1 MLEKSIYS
9 KKNLNRKKLSKN
21 INLTKDPIWDL
32 LRKVTIPAS
41 VGSLFQTFYN
51 LVDTWFAGKISAEA
65 IAAIA
70 KSFPIFFVIIAVG
83 VGIGAAT
90 NASIGNLIGEKK
102 INKASLLVAQSVV
115 FAILISIIVTLF
127 GLNASN
133 FLLTVMGSDIASIA
147 LTREYLD
154 IIFYGT
160 FIVMIQI
167 SLNGTLNAQGDTKS
181 YRNALIFSFFLNIL
195 LNPLF
200 IFGSTNSFIWISNFI
215 PVLINFNFPGIIP
228 EFGISGLAIATV
240 ISQLIGTIYLAYKVN
255 LCGLRKYLNIKC
267 FIPKLDL
274 LQDLFSQAVPIM
286 FSMLFIGVGIFNI
299 LYFIGQFGE
308 LATAGYGAALRV
320 EQVFLLPVI
329 GLNTAVLSIGGQN
342 FGAKEFYRI
351 KELYLKALLF
361 GCSFM
366 VVAGIILF
374 FGAEFFVSQF
384 TNNSEAIYHGAI
396 YLKIAALIGPIYP
409 VFFVTTAVFQALKK
423 PIYSL
428 YLSILR
434 LTALPFLSL
443 WYVINI
449 RAGNYNDIFYTIMIT
464 NWLMGIAVLSFIPF
478 FFRKKLR
485 MSFKKLF
492 VF

>member
-1 MLEKSIYS
+1 M
-9 KKNLNRKKLSKN
+9 SKN

-51 LVDTWFAGKISAEA
+51 LVDTWFAGRISAEA
-65 IAAIA
+65 IGAIA
-70 KSFPIFFVIIAVG
+70 KSFPIYFVIIAVG

-102 INKASLLVAQSVV
+102 INKASLLVAQSIV

-127 GLNASN
+127 GLNASS
-133 FLLTVMGSDIASIA
+133 FLLSIMGSDAASIV

-181 YRNALIFSFFLNIL
+181 YRNVLIFSFFLNIF

-200 IFGSTNSFIWISNFI
+200 IWGYGFI
-215 PVLINFNFPGIIP
+215 PA
-228 EFGISGLAIATV
+228 FGIGGLAIATV
-240 ISQLIGTIYLAYKVN
+240 ISQSIGTIYLAYKVN
-255 LCGLRKYLNIKC
+255 SCKLRKYLYIQC
-267 FIPKLDL
+267 FIPQFNLLKDL
-274 LQDLFSQAVPIM
+274 LSQAVPIM

-351 KELYLKALLF
+351 KELYFKALVF

-366 VVAGIILF
+366 AFAGIILF
-374 FGAEFFVSQF
+374 FGAEFFVSLF

-409 VFFVTTAVFQALKK
+409 VFFITTAVFQALKK
-423 PIYSL
+423 SIYSL

-434 LTALPFLSL
+434 LTAFPFLSL

-449 RAGNYNDIFYTIMIT
+449 RGGDYNDIFYTILRT
-464 NWLMGIAVLSFIPF
+464 NWFMGIAVLFFIPF

-485 MSFKKLF
+485 ISFKKLF

>member
-1 MLEKSIYS
+1 MS
-9 KKNLNRKKLSKN
+9 KKL
-21 INLTKDPIWDL
+21 NLTKDPIWYL

-51 LVDTWFAGKISAEA
+51 LVDTWFAGRISAEA
-65 IAAIA
+65 IGAIA
-70 KSFPIFFVIIAVG
+70 KSFPIYFVIIAVG

-90 NASIGNLIGEKK
+90 NASIGNLLGAKK
-102 INKASLLVAQSVV
+102 TNQASLLVAQSVV
-115 FAILISIIVTLF
+115 FAIIISIIVTLF

-133 FLLTVMGSDIASIA
+133 FLLSVMGSDPQSII

-181 YRNALIFSFFLNIL
+181 YRNVLIFSFFLNII
-195 LNPLF
+195 LNP
-200 IFGSTNSFIWISNFI
+200 IFIWGYGFI
-215 PVLINFNFPGIIP
+215 PA
-228 EFGISGLAIATV
+228 FGIAGLAIATV

-255 LCGLRKYLNIKC
+255 SCKLRKYLYTQC

-274 LQDLFSQAVPIM
+274 LRDLFSQAVPIM

-342 FGAKEFYRI
+342 FGAKEYYRI
-351 KELYLKALLF
+351 KELYSKALLF
-361 GCSFM
+361 GSSFM
-366 VVAGIILF
+366 AVAGVILF

-384 TNNSEAIYHGAI
+384 TNNAEAIYHGAI
-396 YLKIAALIGPIYP
+396 YLKIAALIGPVYP
-409 VFFVTTAVFQALKK
+409 VFFITTAVFQALKK

-449 RAGNYNDIFYTIMIT
+449 RAGDYNDIFYTIMAT

-478 FFRKKLR
+478 FLRKKLNI
-485 MSFKKLF
+485 SFKKLF

>member
-1 MLEKSIYS
+1 MSTSYK
-9 KKNLNRKKLSKN
+9 
-21 INLTKDPIWDL
+21 LTKDPIWFL

-65 IAAIA
+65 IGALA
-70 KSFPIFFVIIAVG
+70 KSFPIYFTIIAVG

-90 NASIGNLIGEKK
+90 NAMIGNAIGEKK
-102 INKASLLVAQSVV
+102 EKVASMYIAQSLI
-115 FAILISIIVTLF
+115 FALVISVLVTIF

-133 FLLTVMGSDIASIA
+133 FLLKVMGSDPTGIT

-181 YRNALIFSFFLNIL
+181 YRNVLIFSFFLNIF

-200 IFGSTNSFIWISNFI
+200 IWGY
-215 PVLINFNFPGIIP
+215 GIVP
-228 EFGISGLAIATV
+228 AFGIAGLAIATV
-240 ISQLIGTIYLAYKVN
+240 ISQSVGTIYLAYKVN
-255 LCGLRKYLNIKC
+255 NCKIKKYLKLVC
-267 FIPKLDL
+267 FIPKFEYLNPL
-274 LQDLFSQAVPIM
+274 TKQSVPVM

-299 LYFIGQFGE
+299 LYFIGKFGD
-308 LATAGYGAALRV
+308 LATAGYGAALRI

-342 FGAKEFYRI
+342 FGAKAYDRI
-351 KELYLKALLF
+351 RELYKKALIF
-361 GCSFM
+361 GSSFM
-366 VVAGIILF
+366 GVAGIILF
-374 FGAEFFVSQF
+374 FGAEFFVSSF
-384 TNNSEAIYHGAI
+384 TDNQAAIIHGAI
-396 YLKIAALIGPIYP
+396 YLKVAAVIGPVYP
-409 VFFVTTAVFQALKK
+409 VFFITTAVFQAVKK
-423 PIYSL
+423 PLYSL

-449 RAGNYNDIFYTIMIT
+449 RGGDYTDIFYTIMAT
-464 NWLMGIAVLSFIPF
+464 NWFIGIVVLIFIGYF
-478 FFRKKLR
+478 LNNV
-485 MSFKKLF
+485 FKQNKTLF
-492 VF
+492 SY

>member
-1 MLEKSIYS
+1 MSTSYK
-9 KKNLNRKKLSKN
+9 
-21 INLTKDPIWDL
+21 LTKDPIWFL

-65 IAAIA
+65 ISAIA
-70 KSFPIFFVIIAVG
+70 KSFPIYFTIIAVG

-90 NASIGNLIGEKK
+90 NAMIGNSIGEKK
-102 INKASLLVAQSVV
+102 ERVASMYIAQSLIFALVVSLLVT
-115 FAILISIIVTLF
+115 IF

-133 FLLTVMGSDIASIA
+133 FLLGVMGSDTAGIA
-147 LTREYLD
+147 LTRKYLD

-160 FIVMIQI
+160 FIVLIQI

-181 YRNALIFSFFLNIL
+181 YRNVLIFSFFLNIF

-200 IFGSTNSFIWISNFI
+200 IWGY
-215 PVLINFNFPGIIP
+215 GIVP
-228 EFGISGLAIATV
+228 AFGIAGLAIATV

-255 LCGLRKYLNIKC
+255 NCKIREYLKLVC
-267 FIPKLDL
+267 FIPKFEYLNPL
-274 LQDLFSQAVPIM
+274 TRQSVPVM

-299 LYFIGQFGE
+299 LYFIGQFGD

-342 FGAKEFYRI
+342 FGAKAFNRI
-351 KELYLKALLF
+351 RELYKKALFF

-366 VVAGIILF
+366 VCAGIILF
-374 FGAEFFVSQF
+374 FGAEFFVSLF
-384 TNNSEAIYHGAI
+384 TDNQEAVKHGAI
-396 YLKIAALIGPIYP
+396 YLKVAALIGPIYP
-409 VFFVTTAVFQALKK
+409 VFFITTAVFQAVKK
-423 PIYSL
+423 PLYSL

-434 LTALPFLSL
+434 LTAFPFLSL
-443 WYVINI
+443 WYIINI
-449 RAGNYNDIFYTIMIT
+449 RGGDYADIFYTIMAT
-464 NWLMGIAVLSFIPF
+464 NWIMGIALLIFIGYF
-478 FFRKKLR
+478 LNNV
-485 MSFKKLF
+485 FKQNKTLF
-492 VF
+492 SY

>member
-1 MLEKSIYS
+1 MSTSYK
-9 KKNLNRKKLSKN
+9 
-21 INLTKDPIWDL
+21 LTKDPIWFL

-65 IAAIA
+65 IGAIA
-70 KSFPIFFVIIAVG
+70 KSFPIYFTIIAVG

-90 NASIGNLIGEKK
+90 NAMIGNAIGEKK
-102 INKASLLVAQSVV
+102 ERVASMYIAQSLI
-115 FAILISIIVTLF
+115 FALVISVLVTIF

-133 FLLTVMGSDIASIA
+133 FLLGVMGSDVSGIA

-160 FIVMIQI
+160 FIVLIQI

-181 YRNALIFSFFLNIL
+181 YRNVLIFSFFLNIF

-200 IFGSTNSFIWISNFI
+200 IWGYGVI
-215 PVLINFNFPGIIP
+215 PA
-228 EFGISGLAIATV
+228 FGIAGLAIATV

-255 LCGLRKYLNIKC
+255 NCKIREYLKIVC
-267 FIPKLDL
+267 FIPKFEYLNPL
-274 LQDLFSQAVPIM
+274 TRQSVPVM

-299 LYFIGQFGE
+299 LYFIGQFGD

-342 FGAKEFYRI
+342 FGAKAYDRI
-351 KELYLKALLF
+351 RELYTKALFF
-361 GCSFM
+361 GSSFM
-366 VVAGIILF
+366 AVAGIILF
-374 FGAEFFVSQF
+374 FGAEFFVSLF
-384 TNNSEAIYHGAI
+384 TDNQEAVKHGAI
-396 YLKIAALIGPIYP
+396 YLKVAALIGPIYP
-409 VFFVTTAVFQALKK
+409 VFFITTAVFQAVKK
-423 PIYSL
+423 PLYSL

-434 LTALPFLSL
+434 LTAFPFLSL
-443 WYVINI
+443 SYVINI
-449 RAGNYNDIFYTIMIT
+449 RGGDYEDIFYTIMVT
-464 NWLMGIAVLSFIPF
+464 NWVMGIAVLIFIGYF
-478 FFRKKLR
+478 LNNV
-485 MSFKKLF
+485 FKQNKTLF
-492 VF
+492 SY

>member
-1 MLEKSIYS
+1 MS
-9 KKNLNRKKLSKN
+9 KKL
-21 INLTKDPIWDL
+21 NLTKDPIWYL
-32 LRKVTIPAS
+32 LEKVTIPAS

-51 LVDTWFAGKISAEA
+51 LVDTWFAGRISAEA
-65 IAAIA
+65 IGAIA
-70 KSFPIFFVIIAVG
+70 KSFPIYFVIIAVG

-90 NASIGNLIGEKK
+90 NASIGNLLGAKK
-102 INKASLLVAQSVV
+102 TNQASLLVAQSIV
-115 FAILISIIVTLF
+115 FAIIISIIVTLF
-127 GLNASN
+127 GLNASD
-133 FLLTVMGSDIASIA
+133 FLLTVMGSDLQSII

-181 YRNALIFSFFLNIL
+181 YRNVLIFSFFLNII
-195 LNPLF
+195 LNP
-200 IFGSTNSFIWISNFI
+200 IFIWGYGFI
-215 PVLINFNFPGIIP
+215 PA
-228 EFGISGLAIATV
+228 FGIGGLAIATV
-240 ISQLIGTIYLAYKVN
+240 ISQLIGTVYLAYKVN
-255 LCGLRKYLNIKC
+255 SCKLRKYLYIQC
-267 FIPKLDL
+267 FIPKYALMRDL
-274 LQDLFSQAVPIM
+274 LSQAVPIM

-351 KELYLKALLF
+351 KELYYKALLF

-366 VVAGIILF
+366 AIAGIILF

-384 TNNSEAIYHGAI
+384 TNNTEAIYHGAI

-409 VFFVTTAVFQALKK
+409 VFFITTAVFQALKK
-423 PIYSL
+423 SIYSL

-434 LTALPFLSL
+434 LTAFPFLSL
-443 WYVINI
+443 WYVINV
-449 RAGNYNDIFYTIMIT
+449 RGGNYNDIFYTIMAT
-464 NWLMGIAVLSFIPF
+464 NWLMGLAVLFFIPF

-485 MSFKKLF
+485 ISFKKLF